1 MTKEHS
7 EHQAIRP
14 EVIDAEIGQIRKIKG
29 AVAEL
34 RTNGYRVDRSPGIDG
49 RPQYLVRA
57 GNRQTAKSGANTCS
71 NHSWRPA
78 KEGDNCRLCI
88 RQKKMHKRWETN
100 RRALATI
107 RRSSTKCLPTAKP
120 GRASSVDNQR
130 RISHAASTIPPA
142 ATLNL
147 HIMVGF
153 DWRSHWL
160 CSTHCRTFPASRA
173 DRRYRDGGHDIRGLW
188 RVYTT
193 NKLLKAKT
201 QGEAH
206 RMAYNN
212 DWRWDVERG

>member
-1 MTKEHS
+1 MHVGEGMTKEHS

-14 EVIDAEIGQIRKIKG
+14 EDIDAEIDQLRKIKG

-34 RTNGYRVDRSPGIDG
+34 RNNGYRVDRSPGIDG
-49 RPQYLVRA
+49 RPQYLMRA

-100 RRALATI
+100 CRALATI

-120 GRASSVDNQR
+120 ARASSVDNQR

-142 ATLNL
+142 ATRNL
-147 HIMVGF
+147 HIMVVL
-153 DWRSHWL
+153 D
-160 CSTHCRTFPASRA
+160 
-173 DRRYRDGGHDIRGLW
+173 
-188 RVYTT
+188 
-193 NKLLKAKT
+193 
-201 QGEAH
+201 
-206 RMAYNN
+206 
-212 DWRWDVERG
+212 